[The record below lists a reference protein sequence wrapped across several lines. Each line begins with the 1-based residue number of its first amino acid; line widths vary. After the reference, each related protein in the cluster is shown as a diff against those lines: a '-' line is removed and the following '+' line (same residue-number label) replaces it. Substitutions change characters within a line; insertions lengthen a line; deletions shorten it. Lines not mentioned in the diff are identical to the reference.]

1 MTACACITG
10 QPVAVIRHNARAILS
25 CERVILNLLQRM
37 SGIATATRRY
47 VDAIAGTK
55 CRILD
60 TRKTAPGLRL
70 IDKYAVR
77 CGGGQNHRLDLSDGI
92 LVKNNHVDLA
102 GGIREVLERAHRNR
116 KGEQP
121 IQVEVRSMAELEDA
135 LQYGAEAI
143 LLDNMTP
150 EQVCLAVQRVAHHT
164 RRVPLEASGGI
175 TLENVRAYAEAGV
188 DYISVGALTHSPQ
201 RGGPEHENC
210 PSLGRERPCAS
221 FCFAQRAAIPDN
233 RHALGLRGAVRGG
246 MALRTTTRRSC
257 GSQRAFGAHRCAPG
271 PIGAPAGRSSDAGD
285 EWHEAGGGAWHE
297 PLGCLATGAA
307 APRASGSK
315 SPATR
320 RPDTGWKKF
329 PTCCCRR
336 S

>member
-1 MTACACITG
+1 MDWASRRATSVLESALQEDRATHDATSHACIDAGQLAVATILAKQDCILAGIGAVARMFEVFAQLEGSVHVHAEVTTHPEIFDGVRLHTG

-102 GGIREVLERAHRNR
+102 GGIREVLQRAHRNR
-116 KGEQP
+116 QGEQP

-150 EQVCLAVQRVAHHT
+150 EQVCLAVERVTRHT
-164 RRVPLEASGGI
+164 RRIPLEASGGI

-188 DYISVGALTHSPQ
+188 DYISVGALTHST
-201 RGGPEHENC
+201 
-210 PSLGRERPCAS
+210 
-221 FCFAQRAAIPDN
+221 RAVDLSMRIVP
-233 RHALGLRGAVRGG
+233 V
-246 MALRTTTRRSC
+246 
-257 GSQRAFGAHRCAPG
+257 
-271 PIGAPAGRSSDAGD
+271 
-285 EWHEAGGGAWHE
+285 
-297 PLGCLATGAA
+297 
-307 APRASGSK
+307 
-315 SPATR
+315 
-320 RPDTGWKKF
+320 
-329 PTCCCRR
+329 
-336 S
+336 

>member
-1 MTACACITG
+1 
-10 QPVAVIRHNARAILS
+10 
-25 CERVILNLLQRM
+25 M

-116 KGEQP
+116 QGEQP

-150 EQVCLAVQRVAHHT
+150 EQVCLAVERVARHT

-175 TLENVRAYAEAGV
+175 TLGNVRAYAEAGV
-188 DYISVGALTHSPQ
+188 DYISVGALTHSP
-201 RGGPEHENC
+201 
-210 PSLGRERPCAS
+210 
-221 FCFAQRAAIPDN
+221 
-233 RHALGLRGAVRGG
+233 HAVDLSMRIV
-246 MALRTTTRRSC
+246 
-257 GSQRAFGAHRCAPG
+257 PV
-271 PIGAPAGRSSDAGD
+271 
-285 EWHEAGGGAWHE
+285 
-297 PLGCLATGAA
+297 
-307 APRASGSK
+307 
-315 SPATR
+315 
-320 RPDTGWKKF
+320 
-329 PTCCCRR
+329 
-336 S
+336 